1 MTDQERYDRAV
12 QIVREAGKP
21 GLSMLMRGL
30 QVSFNTAARL
40 MDQMEQAGVIS
51 AMQPDGNR
59 VLLKD
64 KA

>member
-1 MTDQERYDRAV
+1 MTDQQRYDEAV
-12 QIVREAGKP
+12 RIVREAGKP

-30 QVSFNTAARL
+30 QVSFNTASRL